1 MSELNPQEKFF
12 VWSLINFYEFTLG
25 FLLGLVLNEVSYKL
39 LPFKK
44 NENILATMII
54 VVVLGVLSIN
64 LTLYLREW
72 VETLPGLKEYNL
84 SEKTNYSHP
93 PPVALTF
100 GFWIT
105 HRQLKARNRSVQK
118 YIFKLIGSPADA

>member
-25 FLLGLVLNEVSYKL
+25 FLLGLALNEFSYKL

-118 YIFKLIGSPADA
+118 YIFKLIGSPSDA

>member
-25 FLLGLVLNEVSYKL
+25 FLLGLILNEFSYKL

-105 HRQLKARNRSVQK
+105 HIQLKARNRSVQK
-118 YIFKLIGSPADA
+118 YIFKLIGSPVDA

>member
-25 FLLGLVLNEVSYKL
+25 FLLGLALNEFSYKL

>member
-118 YIFKLIGSPADA
+118 YIFKLIGSPANA

>member
-25 FLLGLVLNEVSYKL
+25 FLLGLILNEFSYKL

-44 NENILATMII
+44 NENILATIII

-118 YIFKLIGSPADA
+118 YIFKLIGSPVDA

>member
-25 FLLGLVLNEVSYKL
+25 FLLGLILNEFSYKL

-44 NENILATMII
+44 NENILATIII
-54 VVVLGVLSIN
+54 VIVLGVLSIY